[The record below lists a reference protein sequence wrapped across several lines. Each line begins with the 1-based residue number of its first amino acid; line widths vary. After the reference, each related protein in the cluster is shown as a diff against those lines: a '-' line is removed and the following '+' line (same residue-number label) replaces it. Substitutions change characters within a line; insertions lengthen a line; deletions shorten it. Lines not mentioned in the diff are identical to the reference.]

1 MYKYQETEEEEG
13 IQEFWFSFCF
23 KMRGTTPLDFRGQC
37 FFYFVYIVF
46 VLGYILCYL

>member
-37 FFYFVYIVF
+37 FF
-46 VLGYILCYL
+46 